1 MQRLIIIAKGEVQ
14 RVGYRDA
21 VQKIARKLGITGYV
35 ENLENGDVKIVAEG
49 EENILREFIE
59 KIKINKFPIFVEKIE
74 TKFAEPTREFKYFKI
89 KRGDWRE
96 ELGERFDLAGTL
108 LYRSVELGEKSVE
121 LGERSVKLGEK
132 SVELGEK
139 SVELGEKSVK
149 LGEKSV
155 ELGERSVK
163 LGEKSVE
170 LGEKN
175 LKKLDEIH
183 KDLSINLKAFHQDT
197 TKRFDLID
205 AKYGKLS
212 DNMYNINNTLKELT
226 KAILKLAEN
235 K

>member
-59 KIKINKFPIFVEKIE
+59 KTKINKFPIFVEKIE
-74 TKFAEPTREFKYFKI
+74 TKFSEPTKEFKYFKI

-139 SVELGEKSVK
+139 TL
-149 LGEKSV
+149 
-155 ELGERSVK
+155 K

-212 DNMYNINNTLKELT
+212 DKIDILNKTLERLSD
-226 KAILKLAEN
+226 AILKLAE
-235 K
+235 KK

>member
-59 KIKINKFPIFVEKIE
+59 KTKINKFPIFVEKIE
-74 TKFAEPTREFKYFKI
+74 TKFSEPTKEFKYFKI

-108 LYRSVELGEKSVE
+108 LYRSVELGEK
-121 LGERSVKLGEK
+121 
-132 SVELGEK
+132 
-139 SVELGEKSVK
+139 
-149 LGEKSV
+149 
-155 ELGERSVK
+155 SVK

-212 DNMYNINNTLKELT
+212 DKIDILNKTLERLSD
-226 KAILKLAEN
+226 AILKLAE
-235 K
+235 KK

>member
-74 TKFAEPTREFKYFKI
+74 TKFSEPTKEFKYFKI

-139 SVELGEKSVK
+139 SVK
-149 LGEKSV
+149 LGERSV
-155 ELGERSVK
+155 ELGEKTLK

-212 DNMYNINNTLKELT
+212 DKMDNINNTLKELT
-226 KAILKLAEN
+226 KAILKLAE
-235 K
+235 KK

>member
-74 TKFAEPTREFKYFKI
+74 TKFSEPTKEFKYFKI

-108 LYRSVELGEKSVE
+108 LYRSVELGEKSV
-121 LGERSVKLGEK
+121 
-132 SVELGEK
+132 
-139 SVELGEKSVK
+139 K

-155 ELGERSVK
+155 ELGERSVKLGERSVELGEKTLK